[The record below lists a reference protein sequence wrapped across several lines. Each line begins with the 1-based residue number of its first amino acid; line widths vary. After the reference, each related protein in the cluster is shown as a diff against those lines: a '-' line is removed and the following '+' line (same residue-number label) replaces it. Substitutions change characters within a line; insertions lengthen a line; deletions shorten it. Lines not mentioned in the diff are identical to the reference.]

1 MQGSL
6 LKVCISA
13 VLYRYII
20 KIPSLIPYSDLHM
33 KRKCHYP
40 VPVKRLW
47 QEYAEWRKNKS
58 TNLRQ

>member
-1 MQGSL
+1 MQGTL

-13 VLYRYII
+13 VLYII
-20 KIPSLIPYSDLHM
+20 KIPSLITYSDLHM
-33 KRKCHYP
+33 KKKCHYP

-47 QEYAEWRKNKS
+47 REYAEWRKNKS